1 MRVYVTLSKEDG
13 RLAKAYADDRGLPL
27 GSLARSA
34 LMADV
39 RRTINRS
46 HLREAVLETLKDWVI
61 QNARAIVREGQSGPV
76 AGWQPSDAL
85 AGRRA
90 RAEGVIKG

>member
-1 MRVYVTLSKEDG
+1 MRVYVTLSKEEG

-46 HLREAVLETLKDWVI
+46 HLREAVLEDLKDWVI

-76 AGWQPSDAL
+76 AGRWSPDAPE
-85 AGRRA
+85 APRA

>member
-1 MRVYVTLSKEDG
+1 MRVYVTLSKEEG

-46 HLREAVLETLKDWVI
+46 HLREAVLEDLKDWVI

-76 AGWQPSDAL
+76 QVWQPSDAL

-90 RAEGVIKG
+90 RAEGVIKF